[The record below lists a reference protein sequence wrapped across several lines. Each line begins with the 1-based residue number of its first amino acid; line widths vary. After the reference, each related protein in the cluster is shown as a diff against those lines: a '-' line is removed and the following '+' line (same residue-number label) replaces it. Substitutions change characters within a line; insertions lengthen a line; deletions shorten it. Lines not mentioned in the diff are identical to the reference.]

1 MWGACNV
8 ASAAV
13 DRYDGVPLRLHF
25 FPACLVCFVAMWTSA
40 LERKRGAA
48 SAARSSLTT
57 TTNSLVVVVGVSR
70 ST

>member
-1 MWGACNV
+1 VGPCNL

-40 LERKRGAA
+40 LERKRDAA
-48 SAARSSLTT
+48 LAARSSLTT
-57 TTNSLVVVVGVSR
+57 TTTNSLVVVGVSR
-70 ST
+70 NT